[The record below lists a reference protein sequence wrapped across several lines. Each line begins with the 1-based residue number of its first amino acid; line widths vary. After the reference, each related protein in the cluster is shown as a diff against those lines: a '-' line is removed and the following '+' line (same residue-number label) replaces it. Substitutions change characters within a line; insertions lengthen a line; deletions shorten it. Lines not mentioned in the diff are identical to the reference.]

1 MGVSGA
7 SQTAVIWSLCSM
19 LLGGVA
25 IVLAIVLDHAAKRRH
40 DEVCASVEELGEKV
54 TVLDQKL
61 TSLGIFA
68 EAVDD
73 VNGGKGHLLFLD
85 RMLSNAVHDRANS

>member
-7 SQTAVIWSLCSM
+7 AQTAVIWSICAILI
-19 LLGGVA
+19 GGVA
-25 IVLAIVLDHAAKRRH
+25 TVLAIVLDHSAKKRH
-40 DEVCASVEELGEKV
+40 DEVRASVEELGEKV

-85 RMLSNAVHDRANS
+85 RMLSNTLHDRANS

>member
-7 SQTAVIWSLCSM
+7 AQTAVIWSLCSI
-19 LLGGVA
+19 LLAAVSV
-25 IVLAIVLDHAAKRRH
+25 VLAVILDHVMRKRH

-85 RMLSNAVHDRANS
+85 RMLSNTLHDRANS